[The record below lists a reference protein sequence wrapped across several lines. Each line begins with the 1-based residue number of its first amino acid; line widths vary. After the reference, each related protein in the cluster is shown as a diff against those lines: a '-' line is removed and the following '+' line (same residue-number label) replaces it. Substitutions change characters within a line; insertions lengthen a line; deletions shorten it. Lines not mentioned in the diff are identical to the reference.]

1 MKISILRKKII
12 LRLKKTNMEMDME
25 SVTVSF

>member
-1 MKISILRKKII
+1 MKTSILRKKII
-12 LRLKKTNMEMDME
+12 LRLKKTKMEMDME